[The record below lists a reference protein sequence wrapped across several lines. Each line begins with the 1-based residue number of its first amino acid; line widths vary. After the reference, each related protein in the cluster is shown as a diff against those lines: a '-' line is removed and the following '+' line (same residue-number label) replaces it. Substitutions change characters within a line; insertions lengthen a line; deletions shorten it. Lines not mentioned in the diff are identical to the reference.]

1 MSPARHAARPRAP
14 AGPPPS
20 PHELAARGFPTSG
33 ARRAGWLPVALGA
46 GTVRRGGMAQPSQG
60 ALRRAKV
67 GTQWFAVDADD
78 KPTGAPVDI
87 ELAYETY
94 GRPGDAPL
102 LLCNGIAMQGI
113 MFGTEFLQALAAA
126 GPYYVIVYDARDCG
140 LSTQIDTAGDP
151 PIVQVFAQKQLGLR
165 QQRKDGIPYFM
176 SCVSSVHPALK
187 IGS

>member
-1 MSPARHAARPRAP
+1 VPAVPAP
-14 AGPPPS
+14 V
-20 PHELAARGFPTSG
+20 L
-33 ARRAGWLPVALGA
+33 ALGA